1 MKKRHHNRGA
11 QHHIRGIE
19 CMLEEGKEELVVS
32 DGGGDGVQGELQPL
46 HKYSPRLLWIT
57 MRVFGAISWRIQS
70 ARLV

>member
-1 MKKRHHNRGA
+1 
-11 QHHIRGIE
+11 
-19 CMLEEGKEELVVS
+19 MLEEGKEELVVS